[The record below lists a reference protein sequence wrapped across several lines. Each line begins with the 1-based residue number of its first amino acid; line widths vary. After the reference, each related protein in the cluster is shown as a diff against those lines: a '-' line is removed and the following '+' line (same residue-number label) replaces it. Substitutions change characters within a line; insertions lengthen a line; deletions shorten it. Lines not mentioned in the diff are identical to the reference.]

1 MRKIV
6 QLESY
11 EYEKLVEIS
20 KLNQEQIEEK
30 ALKMWNE
37 KGVAEVNVNIRMG
50 DDYKGTFKID
60 CRSYM
65 LYTSD
70 KFFIPEKIRERF
82 RHIIKDEIDYIIKDK
97 FSSTV
102 DAINFCNRKVDGLN
116 RLRTILCAVAASG
129 WAVAAVVLLFV

>member
-1 MRKIV
+1 MRRIV

-20 KLNQEQIEEK
+20 KLNQDQIEEK

-50 DDYKGTFKID
+50 EDYKRTFSID
-60 CRSYM
+60 CRPYM

-82 RHIIKDEIDYIIKDK
+82 RHIIKGEIDYLIKSK
-97 FSSTV
+97 FGTTV
-102 DAINFCNRKVDGLN
+102 DAINFCNRRIDEVN
-116 RLRTILCAVAASG
+116 RIRGVLWAVAASG
-129 WAVAAVVLLFV
+129 WAVAAVALLF